1 MGIKLYHKD
10 LKEGEGISWL
20 LDWSFNTML
29 VLDWY
34 PLTSDLHSVVLG

>member
-10 LKEGEGISWL
+10 LKQGEVISRL
-20 LDWSFNTML
+20 LDWRFDTML

-34 PLTSDLHSVVLG
+34 PLTSMV